1 MNKLQNLI
9 LGWSKDIR
17 KVTSMQHDIKKG
29 TTSQEINFWAQ
40 MENSLRSITEWMVR
54 DDVKMIL
61 DILMQ
66 STMHRKSV
74 LTLRNESQITQHI
87 TKAKNYNSLLKDIP
101 VNDLLEATNLKQ
113 MAFAVKSIFA
123 VLCRIRTFSHYET
136 TQYNPAR
143 AIDLAECI

>member
-29 TTSQEINFWAQ
+29 TASQEINFWAQ

-74 LTLRNESQITQHI
+74 LTFRNESQITQQF

-123 VLCRIRTFSHYET
+123 VLCRIRTFNHYET

>member
-54 DDVKMIL
+54 DDVNMIL

-87 TKAKNYNSLLKDIP
+87 TKAKNYNRLLKDIP

-113 MAFAVKSIFA
+113 MASAVKEIFWILDR
-123 VLCRIRTFSHYET
+123 VRTFNQLET
-136 TQYNPAR
+136 TSYNYER
-143 AIDLAECI
+143 ATDLVECV